1 MIWFAC
7 LLYNE
12 RKSMLTNTQKMNVQ
26 KGLFFF
32 MGWIGMVFYFTQR
45 WIYGPVIPALMT
57 DFHMNKET
65 AGWIG
70 SASLFGYMLTPVVA
84 GLLSDKYGRKY
95 TALSGIFGFSVLTLL
110 AGFAPN
116 TPALFGIRF
125 LTGIAEAFFFIPMI
139 AFTLDLFPERPGF
152 YVTLMSSGSSL
163 GWFTGPALAGW
174 LLDLTNKWRSPF
186 LVTGCLS
193 LLSTVLLFLFWPKQ
207 IKHAE
212 AKPFFN
218 RAILLPANYILL
230 AILGLATAFQIAAE
244 FGFTMWYPVYLN
256 LELGMTAT
264 TAGVLAGSFGIG
276 QLFGRPSMGWV
287 LDRLVYRPIGILG
300 SWAIGFSILFI
311 LSTANPL
318 WLRVFTFLAGFL
330 GAAAMGALWTFTGL
344 VFAPF
349 KGLAL
354 GVITTIGY
362 VMGALAIILIG
373 RLGDQSS
380 VAMGLRYISV
390 PAAFLAGLTV
400 LATFMVRPGLIKKT

>member
-1 MIWFAC
+1 
-7 LLYNE
+7 
-12 RKSMLTNTQKMNVQ
+12 
-26 KGLFFF
+26 
-32 MGWIGMVFYFTQR
+32 MVFYFTQR

-70 SASLFGYMLTPVVA
+70 SASLFGYMLTPVIA
-84 GLLSDKYGRKY
+84 GVLSDKYGRKY
-95 TALSGIFGFSVLTLL
+95 TALSGILGFSALTLL

-116 TPALFGIRF
+116 PSVLFGIRF

-174 LLDLTNKWRSPF
+174 LLDLTNKWQSPF
-186 LVTGCLS
+186 WVTGCLS
-193 LLSTVLLFLFWPKQ
+193 LVATVLLFLFWPKQ
-207 IKHAE
+207 IKQAE

-244 FGFTMWYPVYLN
+244 FGFTMWYPAYLN
-256 LELGMTAT
+256 LESGMTVAA
-264 TAGVLAGSFGIG
+264 AGYLAGFFGIG
-276 QLFGRPSMGWV
+276 QFLGRPSMGWV
-287 LDRLVYRPIGILG
+287 LDRLAYRPIGILG
-300 SWAIGFSILFI
+300 SFAIGFCILFI
-311 LSTANPL
+311 LGTRDPV
-318 WLRVFTFLAGFL
+318 WLHIFTFLAGFI

-354 GVITTIGY
+354 GVIITIGY
-362 VMGALAIILIG
+362 VMGAFSVVLIG
-373 RLGDQSS
+373 RLGDQST

-400 LATFMVRPGLIKKT
+400 LATFLARPKLIRKA